1 MLRKSRSRSRSRL
14 RIVSSL
20 LLFISKL
27 QVYGTSVSVI
37 YLFQEFEEGE
47 SVGSDAEGNGSL
59 FDKLQTINEF
69 CLSLLESKRLDIV
82 DDCIY
87 LKQRR
92 GAYYFLTCWCDAYL
106 KISLTWSKKLLKL
119 VQLTPN
125 NSNLALTRT

>member
-1 MLRKSRSRSRSRL
+1 M
-14 RIVSSL
+14 
-20 LLFISKL
+20 
-27 QVYGTSVSVI
+27 I
-37 YLFQEFEEGE
+37 YLFQEFEEVE

-69 CLSLLESKRLDIV
+69 CLSLLESKRLDII

-106 KISLTWSKKLLKL
+106 KISLAWSKYLLEL

-125 NSNLALTRT
+125 NSNLTSTRTKVDFPWISFTHLL

>member
-92 GAYYFLTCWCDAYL
+92 GAY
-106 KISLTWSKKLLKL
+106 
-119 VQLTPN
+119 
-125 NSNLALTRT
+125 